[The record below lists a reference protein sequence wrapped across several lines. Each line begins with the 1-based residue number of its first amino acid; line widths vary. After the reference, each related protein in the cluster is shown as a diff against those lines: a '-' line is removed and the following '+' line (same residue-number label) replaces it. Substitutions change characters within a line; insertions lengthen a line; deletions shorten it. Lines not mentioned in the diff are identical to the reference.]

1 MDRKY
6 WYWINNL
13 EGIGNVK
20 IRTLL
25 SLGTPEELYNM
36 ERKEFECLPVLTGK
50 DIDRIVS
57 KDIRQNI
64 FEKYQKDMENNV
76 RFVFPDEED
85 YPCRLKELYDK
96 PYILY
101 YKGRLPQNDVRS
113 VAIVGSLFGVRQICG
128 KGNRRNSIGSR
139 SMYYKRSCG
148 RNRQ

>member
-85 YPCRLKELYDK
+85 YPAD
-96 PYILY
+96 
-101 YKGRLPQNDVRS
+101 
-113 VAIVGSLFGVRQICG
+113 
-128 KGNRRNSIGSR
+128 
-139 SMYYKRSCG
+139 
-148 RNRQ
+148 

>member
-64 FEKYQKDMENNV
+64 FENIKRIWRIM
-76 RFVFPDEED
+76 
-85 YPCRLKELYDK
+85 
-96 PYILY
+96 
-101 YKGRLPQNDVRS
+101 S
-113 VAIVGSLFGVRQICG
+113 VLF
-128 KGNRRNSIGSR
+128 SR
-139 SMYYKRSCG
+139 TRKITPAD
-148 RNRQ
+148 

>member
-101 YKGRLPQNDVRS
+101 YKGRLPRNDVRS
-113 VAIVGSLFGVRQICG
+113 VAIVGS
-128 KGNRRNSIGSR
+128 RR
-139 SMYYKRSCG
+139 
-148 RNRQ
+148 